1 MFKKIK
7 SFLLDKLFGKITREM
22 RYRKRLK
29 EIKKR
34 DPFIYK

>member
-1 MFKKIK
+1 MFEWILKKYK
-7 SFLLDKLFGKITREM
+7 SWKRRRKIQ
-22 RYRKRLK
+22 KRLK

>member
-1 MFKKIK
+1 MINWIKRLYMKIK
-7 SFLLDKLFGKITREM
+7 LHIQYK
-22 RYRKRLK
+22 KRLR

>member
-1 MFKKIK
+1 MIKWLKSLYMKIK
-7 SFLLDKLFGKITREM
+7 LHIQYK
-22 RYRKRLK
+22 KRLK

>member
-1 MFKKIK
+1 MFIFRWFKKLQDELK
-7 SFLLDKLFGKITREM
+7 
-22 RYRKRLK
+22 YRKKLK

>member
-1 MFKKIK
+1 MIKLVKKYYNKIKRWYLFKK
-7 SFLLDKLFGKITREM
+7 
-22 RYRKRLK
+22 RLR

>member
-1 MFKKIK
+1 MNWIKRIINKIK
-7 SFLLDKLFGKITREM
+7 GEL

>member
-1 MFKKIK
+1 MKSIIEWFKKIYWK
-7 SFLLDKLFGKITREM
+7 YKLK
-22 RYRKRLK
+22 KRLK

>member
-1 MFKKIK
+1 MIKWLKSLYWKIK
-7 SFLLDKLFGKITREM
+7 LHIQYK
-22 RYRKRLK
+22 KRLK